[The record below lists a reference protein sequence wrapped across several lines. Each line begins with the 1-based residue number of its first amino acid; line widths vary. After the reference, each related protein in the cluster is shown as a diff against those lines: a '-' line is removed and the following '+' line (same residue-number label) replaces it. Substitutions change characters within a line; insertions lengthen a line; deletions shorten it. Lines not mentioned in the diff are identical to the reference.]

1 MFKNVFTYLDVWK
14 FGEDPTDNQ
23 IEETIETI
31 TETKLLPIL
40 QFGTA
45 LSLVASESEDYQEV
59 LLDNPEIESLVAE
72 GKE

>member
-45 LSLVASESEDYQEV
+45 LSLAASEDYQEV
-59 LLDNPEIESLVAE
+59 LLDNPEITSLVEE

>member
-1 MFKNVFTYLDVWK
+1 MFKNVFTHLDVWK
-14 FGEDPTDNQ
+14 FGEDPTDGQ

-31 TETKLLPIL
+31 TETKLLPII

-45 LSLVASESEDYQEV
+45 LSLVASEDYQEV
-59 LLDNPEIESLVAE
+59 LLDNPEIESLVEE